1 MTEQE
6 MKDLCNRLSPCAR
19 TNVGKRALI
28 ERTIA
33 RSQKWHQNH
42 RQTILVLVNPVAHDG
57 DIIDWTWASPSAPAF
72 RETVTNRIHRG
83 YLPIGLLDGT
93 VLSAMADSVP
103 AEYQKDFLDFAN
115 IEAEIIYRTN
125 HGQMSKDM
133 AWTDDLEEKDGKL
146 EFKTGAGKSLH
157 FHLMDWNVE
166 SEN

>member
-6 MKDLCNRLSPCAR
+6 MKDLCSRLAPCAR

-33 RSQKWHQNH
+33 RSRKWHQTQS
-42 RQTILVLVNPVAHDG
+42 QTILVLVNPIAHDG

-83 YLPIGLLDGT
+83 FLPIGLLDET
-93 VLSAMADSVP
+93 VLSAIADCVP
-103 AEYQKDFLDFAN
+103 AEYRKDFLTFAK
-115 IEAEIIYRTN
+115 IEAEIIYRTTR
-125 HGQMSKDM
+125 GQMSKDM

-146 EFKTGAGKSLH
+146 EFKTGAGKSLS
-157 FHLMDWNVE
+157 FHLMDWKVE
-166 SEN
+166 R